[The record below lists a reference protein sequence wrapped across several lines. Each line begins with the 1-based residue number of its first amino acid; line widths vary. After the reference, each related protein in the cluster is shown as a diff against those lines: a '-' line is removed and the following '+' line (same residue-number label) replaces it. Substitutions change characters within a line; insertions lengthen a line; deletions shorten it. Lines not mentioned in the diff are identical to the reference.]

1 MCAGRQV
8 CKTAFSS
15 SIFTLSNPHID
26 RLVEKAIS
34 VEWLHAEAPKLIHA
48 MLVGIVEKNSRSA
61 LIRLIEPAKAKIPEA
76 AMCVH
81 SAPEEPG
88 FELSPQH
95 HFELSPVSSCPRSI
109 ISNCPRSIISNCP
122 RFRIVPAASFRIIH
136 AASFRVVPSFE
147 LSPVSNCPRSIISN
161 CPRFRIVAGSPTSS
175 WLPSQKKSSNNLHD
189 RPAQQTHKSKTRQAT
204 ISFLPTQ
211 MATASETKGTCTR
224 WKRST
229 SSTRI

>member
-26 RLVEKAIS
+26 RLVEQAIS

-48 MLVGIVEKNSRSA
+48 MLVGIVEKNSRNA
-61 LIRLIEPAKAKIPEA
+61 LIRLFEPAKAKIPEA
-76 AMCVH
+76 ATCVH
-81 SAPEEPG
+81 SAPQEP
-88 FELSPQH
+88 
-95 HFELSPVSSCPRSI
+95 V
-109 ISNCPRSIISNCP
+109 SNCPRNIISNCP
-122 RFRIVPAASFRIIH
+122 RFRVVPAASSRIVPAASFRI
-136 AASFRVVPSFE
+136 VPSFE

-161 CPRFRIVAGSPTSS
+161 CHRFRIVAGSPTSS
-175 WLPSQKKSSNNLHD
+175 WLPSQKKSSNNLHG

-224 WKRST
+224 SKRST

>member
-26 RLVEKAIS
+26 RPVEQAIS

-48 MLVGIVEKNSRSA
+48 MLVGIVEKNSRNA

-76 AMCVH
+76 ATCVH

-95 HFELSPVSSCPRSI
+95 H
-109 ISNCPRSIISNCP
+109 
-122 RFRIVPAASFRIIH
+122 
-136 AASFRVVPSFE
+136 FE

-175 WLPSQKKSSNNLHD
+175 WLPSQKKSSNNLHG

-211 MATASETKGTCTR
+211 MATASEMKGTCTR
-224 WKRST
+224 SKRST

>member
-26 RLVEKAIS
+26 RLVEQAIS

-48 MLVGIVEKNSRSA
+48 MLVGIVEKNSRNA
-61 LIRLIEPAKAKIPEA
+61 LIRLIEPAKANIPEA
-76 AMCVH
+76 ATCVH

-95 HFELSPVSSCPRSI
+95 HFELSPVS
-109 ISNCPRSIISNCP
+109 
-122 RFRIVPAASFRIIH
+122 IVPAASFRIIP

-175 WLPSQKKSSNNLHD
+175 WLPSQKKSSNNLHG

-224 WKRST
+224 SKRST

>member
-26 RLVEKAIS
+26 RLVEQAIS

-48 MLVGIVEKNSRSA
+48 MLVGIVEKNSRNA

-76 AMCVH
+76 ATCVH

-95 HFELSPVSSCPRSI
+95 HFELSPVS
-109 ISNCPRSIISNCP
+109 NCPRSIISNYPCSIISSCP
-122 RFRIVPAASFRIIH
+122 QFRIVPGFELSPQH
-136 AASFRVVPSFE
+136 HFE
-147 LSPVSNCPRSIISN
+147 LSPVSNCCRHKKNRGSDETVEN
-161 CPRFRIVAGSPTSS
+161 C
-175 WLPSQKKSSNNLHD
+175 
-189 RPAQQTHKSKTRQAT
+189 
-204 ISFLPTQ
+204 
-211 MATASETKGTCTR
+211 
-224 WKRST
+224 
-229 SSTRI
+229 